1 MTQTARFLWI
11 GPRLSVM
18 ERLCLKSFVDVGY
31 DVELYRYGDVEGVP
45 DGVRSCDAA
54 AILPHDQIFQR
65 QSGFGA
71 GGYAEFSDRF
81 RYHLLYAKGGW
92 WFDMDFA
99 AIRLLPEPTD
109 LRFCS
114 TWEFEHGQCAMGA
127 AMWCRPGDARVG
139 ELARRADEIFARQEA
154 FDFGATGP
162 FLVQSFIAERSLEEN
177 VAPWWEFC
185 PFPWRMQNRMA
196 YQTNTDWAKDCVRHV
211 WQLYKQRTRPDFRAG
226 YIRAETRA
234 VHWHN
239 EIWKAGGKDKDGRY
253 HPWSPYGRL
262 MRRHGVSADRS
273 G

>member
-11 GPRLSVM
+11 GPRLSAM

-31 DVELYRYGDVEGVP
+31 DVELYRYDEVEGVP

-54 AILPHDQIFQR
+54 EILPRDQIFQR
-65 QSGFGA
+65 KSGFGA
-71 GGYAEFSDRF
+71 GGYAEFADRF
-81 RYHLLYAKGGW
+81 RYHLLHAKGGW

-99 AIRLLPEPTD
+99 AVRVKPEPTD
-109 LRFCS
+109 LLIAS
-114 TWEFEHGQCAMGA
+114 TWEFEYGQCAVNA
-127 AMWCRPGDARVG
+127 AMWCSPGDPRMA
-139 ELARRADEIFARQEA
+139 ELARRADEILSRET

-162 FLVQSFIAERSLEEN
+162 FLVQSFIAERGLEAN

-196 YQTNTDWAKDCVRHV
+196 YRTNTDWAKDCVRHV
-211 WQLYKQRTRPDFRAG
+211 WQLYKEHTRPDFRAG
-226 YIRAETRA
+226 YIRSGTRA

-239 EIWKAGGKDKDGRY
+239 EIWKASGKDKDARY

-262 MRRHGVSADRS
+262 MRRHGVRADRS